1 MDTIKGFTAWPHP
14 PPQVW
19 LILLGHLSSQSHL
32 VPGGRRKIR
41 SLQFQLA
48 NHWDKRRSSIPHPVP
63 TSQEVLE
70 DLWWWSDSV
79 NLLQGQP
86 LGIRN
91 QDMLLYMD
99 VSLESWGAS
108 FLDEEA
114 SGVSSPQELSMT
126 PPTISHGFRTR
137 VRIEKLRMATIHSN
151 LLPYKHA
158 HELFRRYYFTQNFI
172 RDKHLQMNN

>member
-48 NHWDKRRSSIPHPVP
+48 NQWDRRRSSSNHPVP

-70 DLWWWSDSV
+70 DLDLVVIRLCESAP
-79 NLLQGQP
+79 GP
-86 LGIRN
+86 ALG
-91 QDMLLYMD
+91 DPEPGH
-99 VSLESWGAS
+99 VA
-108 FLDEEA
+108 
-114 SGVSSPQELSMT
+114 V
-126 PPTISHGFRTR
+126 HGR
-137 VRIEKLRMATIHSN
+137 
-151 LLPYKHA
+151 
-158 HELFRRYYFTQNFI
+158 FI
-172 RDKHLQMNN
+172 RRLGSVRSGRRGEWRLVTSGTLNATPHHFSWVPDKSSYRKTSNGNYP